1 MPQYQRE
8 PGGKVS
14 ERCRACGAYLV
25 RGRCPG
31 AKGCEIHRSLARMQR
46 EARSAPQDAEG
57 AALAADRI
65 ALALALRGS
74 R

>member
-8 PGGKVS
+8 PGGAVN

-57 AALAADRI
+57 VALVVERI
-65 ALALALRGS
+65 ALALTIRGP